1 MAFTII
7 AEVSAVP
14 KRRTFPRTIGLTMLG
29 A

>member
-7 AEVSAVP
+7 AAVSAVR